1 MDTTYYYCKCSICF
15 ENDSEM
21 EFINCGDQYCFPCL
35 ERYVEYWIRE
45 GSWGLLPAEL
55 TCPVCGTEMQEE
67 DWMPYISGSTIE
79 LWNKFKVK
87 RRENI
92 RNLIIT
98 RSCPICNHSQPLLG
112 TNSNYSDFLMISDRL
127 MNFLDFNL
135 KFDTWRSVF
144 GLENAVDLIK
154 ERDEFGLQDFIDS
167 AQDSFEEFLNLL
179 EKMKLSGWFNPL
191 QKDFIK
197 LLLEFGRLFLKL
209 IIEGFEDSLID
220 AEEDEDVD
228 NARFTL
234 ISLQLNFQSIFP
246 FGLCEICGLEFCL
259 PCQNL
264 DWFHINSNNYSSNN
278 INNVNLLCP
287 SNTRLDGS
295 KQCPRCFISIE
306 KEPEG
311 CNEMHCNYCGMK
323 FCWECGRKWSKE
335 CGIYNCK
342 QTTLMVKIDENVP
355 RSEIRDPEIGV
366 PNVRNIQINRR

>member
-35 ERYVEYWIRE
+35 ERYVEYRIRE

-67 DWMPYISGSTIE
+67 DWIPYISGSTIE
-79 LWNKFKVK
+79 LWNKFKIK
-87 RRENI
+87 RRETI
-92 RNLIIT
+92 KNLIIT

-112 TNSNYSDFLMISDRL
+112 TNSNFSDFLILADRL

-135 KFDTWRSVF
+135 KFDTWRSIF
-144 GLENAVDLIK
+144 GLENAVDLIR
-154 ERDEFGLQDFIDS
+154 ERDEFEIQDFSDS
-167 AQDSFEEFLNLL
+167 AHDSFDEFLNLL
-179 EKMKLSGWFNPL
+179 EKMKLHGWFNPH

-197 LLLEFGRLFLKL
+197 LLLEFGRIFLKL
-209 IIEGFEDSLID
+209 IIEGVDGNVVDILDEN
-220 AEEDEDVD
+220 EEEDVD
-228 NARFTL
+228 NSRFTL

-264 DWFHINSNNYSSNN
+264 DWFHLTNNNG
-278 INNVNLLCP
+278 LCP
-287 SNTRLDGS
+287 PNTRLDGS

-311 CNEMHCNYCGMK
+311 CNEMLCNYCGMK
-323 FCWECGRKWSKE
+323 FCWECGRKWSRD

-342 QTTLMVKIDENVP
+342 QATAEVAVKNNDNVP
-355 RSEIRDPEIGV
+355 RSEIINGRDPEIGV
-366 PNVRNIQINRR
+366 PNVRMLHNNRS